1 MNTIALTSSRPLFTR
16 FLWKEYRM
24 LRGFWLAGC
33 AIAFLI
39 QWFFSTVT
47 LHTGNLSHIMFFVAW
62 GAAALYS
69 VGAAITLFAAETEE
83 RTRDYLRL
91 LPGDWKSMFASKVAL
106 AAVSTLLLGLSLS
119 LTGAWFEGW
128 PTSREAEVVLG
139 VAGVAA
145 VEGLC
150 WGLLFS
156 LWWRQ
161 PLLAAVAAMACGS
174 LGAQLA
180 ISFGNSQNSWTDQAY
195 SDAAPARLLICLGV
209 FAGAVLLGRRWF
221 YPQAS
226 DSNAIAE
233 REETSSRT
241 LPFAA
246 NNRLPRSKM
255 FSRLLWQTWRESWK
269 SMLVGI
275 LLGCVIFILL
285 MIPGDFV
292 PGVRSYWMLL
302 MSLVPV
308 AILGALVF
316 RPDQQREHRLFVAT
330 HAIPPRRMWLARQA
344 VWLTL
349 IVVLGL
355 GIYALASWG
364 MRHEVRTSLR
374 YYLLDEW
381 GHTDLLGREFTN
393 YDSPWTQWWRFER
406 ANELFGQAVLGSWC
420 AVIAVYCVGQLCS
433 MLLRQSLLAGFLA
446 ILFSIAIAGWSLLMF
461 LWQMSPLVYVLPI
474 GIAALLATWLRTP
487 SWVIGRTH
495 FKNWLVPTTL
505 IILPLALLLPTI
517 PDGRSRQL
525 QIPEPQYPFLKEPFA
540 QTAGNFQAQHED
552 REKLNDELNQLVTQ
566 INWLRLQEVTIN
578 GKTLSDL
585 QVSEEKYENFRIG
598 RYSELTESD
607 LDIIRRF
614 TSEQGRQTAKMNQEV
629 VQTLMTLAERPS
641 FSEVISNQHTTS
653 LADLL
658 QNDAARLT
666 SDGDLAAIWE
676 RLKALA
682 RFDDSLHHYDL
693 PYLDKILIWA
703 QQFDQTSEQLKI
715 AIADLQ
721 QIFHSLPLPS
731 DGILRR
737 YSRSRSIVLETE
749 PPPYEWN
756 SPLLFLSN
764 RLPGEQ
770 QRGLVALDR
779 LAAQSL
785 NYASAVVHLA
795 RGGTGRSGRNAEA
808 VDNPRELI
816 RMAPY
821 SQLYAIHPI
830 AFNGQWANFLFA
842 NRVAEASATSFFA
855 ADILNHVG
863 NLGWQLRSWANAETR
878 RRATLVQLALLA
890 YRIDHDEYPQSL
902 DDLKDYWPA
911 MPPWSINDPFSNKP
925 FKYHPKGLEHP
936 LKMASEKLIP
946 AETPLLWSVGSANW
960 KLLETFEYDPND
972 GRVVGENRADLG
984 QTVFKFIPQETD
996 GHYAENLVFE
1006 LPD

>member
-1 MNTIALTSSRPLFTR
+1 MNTIALTSPRPLFTR

-24 LRGFWLAGC
+24 LRGFWAAAFILAWG
-33 AIAFLI
+33 I
-39 QWFFSTVT
+39 QWIVSSIFHEGASELT
-47 LHTGNLSHIMFFVAW
+47 LIAW
-62 GAAALYS
+62 SAAALYA

-91 LPGDWKSMFASKVAL
+91 LPGNWKPMFAAKVTTAISTTILLAIAL
-106 AAVSTLLLGLSLS
+106 TMSGWWLRGLPHHNDLL
-119 LTGAWFEGW
+119 
-128 PTSREAEVVLG
+128 VVLRL
-139 VAGVAA
+139 AGVAA
-145 VEGLC
+145 IEGLC

-180 ISFGNSQNSWTDQAY
+180 ISFSNSQDSWTDQAY
-195 SDAAPARLLICLGV
+195 ADAAPARLLICLGV

-221 YPQAS
+221 YPQAT
-226 DSNAIAE
+226 DSNVTAE
-233 REETSSRT
+233 REEPTSRT
-241 LPFAA
+241 SPLAA
-246 NNRLPRSKM
+246 KNRLPRTKM

-275 LLGCVIFILL
+275 LLGFVIFILL

-316 RPDQQREHRLFVAT
+316 RPDQQREHRLFAST

-349 IVVLGL
+349 IVVLGTAFNA
-355 GIYALASWG
+355 YFSWTVSNITDETIMSYFRG
-364 MRHEVRTSLR
+364 NS
-374 YYLLDEW
+374 YYTQLM
-381 GHTDLLGREFTN
+381 GREYSN
-393 YDSPWTQWWRFER
+393 QESPWTEAWRLESSR
-406 ANELFGQAVLGSWC
+406 ELYHQAVLTAWC
-420 AVIAVYCVGQLCS
+420 AVIAAYGAGQFCS

-446 ILFSIAIAGWSLLMF
+446 ILFSIMIAGWALLMF

-474 GIAALLATWLRTP
+474 GTAALLATWLRTP
-487 SWVIGRTH
+487 SWVIGRNH
-495 FKNWLVPTTL
+495 FKHWLVPAVL
-505 IILPLALLLPTI
+505 VIVPLALLLSTI
-517 PDGRSRQL
+517 PDVRSRQL

-540 QTAGNFQAQHED
+540 QIAGNFQAQHDAREEIGNQFSKLFADISWPTFADVMIENPLWLESGITEQEFESYQRGRGEGLFKDEHALMKRIETEQNNLLAKRNQPVIRKIIALAKEPMFSQVLNYSYASNMSNLLEHDAKRITNDGDLED
-552 REKLNDELNQLVTQ
+552 A
-566 INWLRLQEVTIN
+566 WLRL
-578 GKTLSDL
+578 
-585 QVSEEKYENFRIG
+585 
-598 RYSELTESD
+598 
-607 LDIIRRF
+607 
-614 TSEQGRQTAKMNQEV
+614 A
-629 VQTLMTLAERPS
+629 
-641 FSEVISNQHTTS
+641 
-653 LADLL
+653 
-658 QNDAARLT
+658 
-666 SDGDLAAIWE
+666 
-676 RLKALA
+676 ALA
-682 RFDDSLHHYDL
+682 RFDDIHQHDEAS
-693 PYLDKILIWA
+693 YLDRILDWA
-703 QQFDQTSEQLKI
+703 NQFDQTSEQLKI

-749 PPPYEWN
+749 PLPYEWN
-756 SPLLFLSN
+756 SPLMFLSN
-764 RLPGEQ
+764 RIPGEQ

-779 LAAQSL
+779 LAAQAF
-785 NYASAVVHLA
+785 NYSGAVVHLS
-795 RGGTGRSGRNAEA
+795 RGGSGRSGRNAEA

-855 ADILNHVG
+855 ADILNHMG

-878 RRATLVQLALLA
+878 RRATLVQLGLLA

-902 DDLKDYWPA
+902 DDLKDYWPT
-911 MPPWSINDPFSNKP
+911 MPPWSLNDPFSNKP
-925 FKYHPKGLEHP
+925 FHYHAQGLKHT
-936 LKMASEKLIP
+936 LKLDSHKSIP
-946 AETPLLWSVGSANW
+946 EETPLLWSVGSGNSR
-960 KLLETFEYDPND
+960 LMESFEYDPTDNRA
-972 GRVVGENRADLG
+972 GGENRGPEG
-984 QTVFKFIPQETD
+984 QSVFKFLPQETE
-996 GHYAENLVFE
+996 GHYFENLVFV
-1006 LPD
+1006 LP